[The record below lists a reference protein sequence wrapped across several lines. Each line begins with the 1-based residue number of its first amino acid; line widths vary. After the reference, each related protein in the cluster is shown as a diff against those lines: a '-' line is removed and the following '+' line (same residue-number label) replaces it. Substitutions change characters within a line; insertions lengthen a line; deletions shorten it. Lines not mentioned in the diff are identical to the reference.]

1 MIPLDLFRD
10 RAFAAANL
18 ATFLIYFALSTVLF
32 FLPMTLIA
40 GWGTAGGLASAVFAP
55 LSVFISTLSATS
67 GRLADRFG
75 PGRLIG
81 AGGMIVALAFAGSPS
96 ASARRMSGS
105 AWCPPRRSWASA
117 WRWWWRRC
125 RPRS

>member
-40 GWGTAGGLASAVFAP
+40 GWGTARGPRVCRLRAAVGLHLDA
-55 LSVFISTLSATS
+55 LGHL

-81 AGGMIVALAFAGSPS
+81 AGG
-96 ASARRMSGS
+96 
-105 AWCPPRRSWASA
+105 
-117 WRWWWRRC
+117 
-125 RPRS
+125 